1 MGKTQQEISNEIIR
15 DHVVW
20 SMAAGLVP
28 IPIADMAAVSAV
40 QLDMLSK
47 LATTYGVKFSLLDAK
62 AILSA
67 LVGGGAARIGA
78 NLLKLIPGA
87 GTVIGGMSMSIAS
100 GASTYAVGQVA
111 VNQFASGQD
120 LGSLS
125 MEKARELY
133 EQAFKKGEQVAKD
146 MATDA
151 DEVDVFAKIE
161 RLGELKE
168 QGLITEDEFKL
179 QKQKLLERV

>member
-1 MGKTQQEISNEIIR
+1 MGQTQSEMSDRIIR

-20 SMAAGLVP
+20 SMAAGLIPV
-28 IPIADMAAVSAV
+28 PIADIAAVSAV
-40 QLDMLSK
+40 QMDMLSK
-47 LATTYGVKFSLLDAK
+47 LATTYGVRFSLLDAK
-62 AILSA
+62 AVLSA
-67 LVGGGAARIGA
+67 LVGGGAARLGA

-111 VNQFASGQD
+111 TNQFASGQD

-133 EQAFKKGEQVAKD
+133 AQAFKKGEEVAKD
-146 MATDA
+146 MQSESDG
-151 DEVDVFAKIE
+151 VDVFAKIE
-161 RLGELKE
+161 RLGELRE
-168 QGLITEDEFKL
+168 QGLLTEDEFKL

>member
-1 MGKTQQEISNEIIR
+1 MGQTQAEISDRIIR

-28 IPIADMAAVSAV
+28 IPVADMAAVSAV

-47 LATTYGVKFSLLDAK
+47 LATTYGVRFSLLDAK

-87 GTVIGGMSMSIAS
+87 GTIIGGMSMSIAS

-111 VNQFASGQD
+111 MNQFASGQD

-125 MEKARELY
+125 IEKAREMY
-133 EQAFKKGEQVAKD
+133 EQAFKKGERVAKD
-146 MATDA
+146 MAGDA
-151 DEVDVFAKIE
+151 EEVDVFAKIE
-161 RLGELKE
+161 RLGALRD
-168 QGLITEDEFKL
+168 QGLLTEDEFKL

>member
-1 MGKTQQEISNEIIR
+1 MGQTQSEMSERIIR

-28 IPIADMAAVSAV
+28 IPLADMAAVSAV

-47 LATTYGVKFSLLDAK
+47 LATTYGVRFSLLDAK
-62 AILSA
+62 AVLSA
-67 LVGGGAARIGA
+67 LVGGGAARLGA

-100 GASTYAVGQVA
+100 GASTYAAGQVA
-111 VNQFASGQD
+111 MNQFASGQE
-120 LGSLS
+120 LGSMS
-125 MEKARELY
+125 MDKARELY
-133 EQAFKKGEQVAKD
+133 AQAFKKGEEVAKD
-146 MATDA
+146 MEPET
-151 DEVDVFAKIE
+151 ESVDVFSKIE

-168 QGLITEDEFKL
+168 QGLLTEDEFKL

>member
-1 MGKTQQEISNEIIR
+1 MGQTQAEISDRIIR

-20 SMAAGLVP
+20 SCAAGLVP
-28 IPIADMAAVSAV
+28 IPLADMAAVSAV

-87 GTVIGGMSMSIAS
+87 GTIIGGMSMSIAS

-111 VNQFASGQD
+111 VNQFTSGQD

-125 MEKARELY
+125 MDKARELY

-146 MATDA
+146 MQSDSE
-151 DEVDVFAKIE
+151 EVDVFAKIE

>member
-28 IPIADMAAVSAV
+28 VPIADMAAVSAV

-87 GTVIGGMSMSIAS
+87 GTIIGGMSMSIAS

-125 MEKARELY
+125 MDKARELY

-146 MATDA
+146 MQSDA
-151 DEVDVFAKIE
+151 DDVDVFAKIE

>member
-1 MGKTQQEISNEIIR
+1 MGQTQREMSDRIIR

-20 SMAAGLVP
+20 SMAAGLIPV
-28 IPIADMAAVSAV
+28 PIADIAAVSAV
-40 QLDMLSK
+40 QMDMLSK
-47 LATTYGVKFSLLDAK
+47 LATTYGVRFSLLDAK
-62 AILSA
+62 AVLSA
-67 LVGGGAARIGA
+67 LVGGGAARLGA

-111 VNQFASGQD
+111 MNQFASGQD

-125 MEKARELY
+125 MDKARELY
-133 EQAFKKGEQVAKD
+133 AQAFKKGEEVAKD
-146 MATDA
+146 MQS
-151 DEVDVFAKIE
+151 ESEGVDVFAKIE
-161 RLGELKE
+161 RLGELRD
-168 QGLITEDEFKL
+168 QGLLTEDEFKL

>member
-1 MGKTQQEISNEIIR
+1 MGQTQQEISDRIIR

-28 IPIADMAAVSAV
+28 IPVADMAAVSAV
-40 QLDMLSK
+40 QLDMLSR
-47 LATTYGVKFSLLDAK
+47 LATTYGVRFSLLDAK

-111 VNQFASGQD
+111 MNQFASGKD

-125 MEKARELY
+125 IEKAREMY

-146 MATDA
+146 MSD
-151 DEVDVFAKIE
+151 DVEEVDVFAKIE
-161 RLGELKE
+161 RLGALRD
-168 QGLITEDEFKL
+168 QGLLTEDEFKL